1 MSVDRVRRQKGTEMN
16 ANAHQGGPRQ
26 AGRAANNDGTLRVD
40 LEASARALIA
50 ADNAYVHEAMNSVD
64 WERRGFLQR
73 LTRRA
78 R

>member
-1 MSVDRVRRQKGTEMN
+1 MEAIPHHSRL
-16 ANAHQGGPRQ
+16 RQ
-26 AGRAANNDGTLRVD
+26 ASRDGTLRRDV
-40 LEASARALIA
+40 EASARALLA
-50 ADNAYVHEAMNSVD
+50 ADNAHVHQAMNSVD